1 MKGKIKK
8 ALSIFLAMCAI
19 STVFQLSSYSVDADS
34 APVASGGGT
43 ASESSY
49 VMEMTEDGEK
59 LRLTEE
65 EPNLRT
71 KIYLNRDGT
80 KSMEVYDD
88 PVKYV
93 ASDGLIK
100 DKLLT
105 IEATAGGFISA
116 QSDIECR
123 FSADISRGIGIRRGA
138 VAVMMLPDDAV
149 DGTAVLSTDGKEVTY
164 LVDDSTVYRYS
175 LTYTGYKEEII
186 VSEYTGQ
193 TKYVFRYLTDGLS
206 LEQTGDC
213 YGFVDGN
220 GEVKATL
227 SEILIFTADDR
238 NNRVGDMSVET
249 VRANEEYVVTL
260 ELDENYLSDPLTA
273 YPLIIDP
280 SIDITYENSGADA
293 IEDATINSAAG
304 TSGSGTTL
312 NVGLRSS
319 YGIARILVKF
329 PGLDLSPIASAD
341 NIVSARFRVRDLM
354 CYSTHLPVNCHVFKS
369 AWTEN
374 TVNWSSTNPNNYN
387 SQVLDTLTVY
397 YNNGNHVGE
406 GYTHSNIYEF
416 NVLQAVKG
424 WKSGTYNQN
433 AGIMLKTTAA
443 IENGS
448 NNISVVFASY
458 ERNTNKPK
466 LFVTYE
472 EGINKLYTT
481 NIVLDKGKSDAMV
494 YSTTSGTTVNF
505 TSSNTSVAT
514 VTATGVVEGNAYGMA
529 TVTAKFYRNGAVI
542 KTMTCTVFVGQERYI
557 LFKSDGACLSAY
569 NTLLQSYKFYTTSDI
584 IKSWIFIPTGGY
596 NEYYI
601 IQRYG
606 ANCAITASPSTQGVT
621 LSNWI
626 KNEEQRWVIYT
637 SGGIRLKTN
646 STNQSIVGT
655 YLYRKND
662 GSFALSSGI
671 TYLGLPFVNSLV
683 PATGMTF
690 SNLLFPITTSARYVY
705 PTVTP
710 SNATYG
716 SGSGW
721 LKFTSSNNSVVS
733 FNDPDKPNYMTI
745 NGIGRATITV
755 THPVYGLTATGTV
768 TIYDPTN
775 YYTELDENKVY
786 YIRSGSKYME
796 IPSDPE
802 ASTDYGKGLDDFCNV
817 AASQYNTQYSHQMWR
832 FARYGTT
839 SYYVICNMHSDN
851 QVLYRQT
858 DSLIVAYTTNSS
870 TYGTAYQDNLPD
882 GALWGIEYNE
892 STRKFKIVPAN
903 DPSKSLYISSD
914 NSIKAASSSGIAN
927 SGFSWNIE
935 YFDSSFYWGGKC
947 CTALKPMDVV
957 IAVDLNNSGTYRI
970 DTIPWETSLFS
981 FDKIKQAVEMWNGI
995 TSRVNITCKKLEE
1008 VTSDDVVM
1016 SVIVNSEFDVLIA
1029 GVGAWGA
1036 TYPIIN
1042 GEEVNGTD
1050 DKMGDNW
1057 NSSVIYLTTS
1067 ILQMPGDNVSYS
1079 ARVMQEVIIH
1089 EVGHALKLEH
1099 IISEEKF
1106 NHDQSLGYRKT
1117 LPSIMGETR
1126 VEESSDN
1133 YLDSLNYIAS
1143 RYITNYDKADL
1154 INKWE
1159 SLVS

>member
-19 STVFQLSSYSVDADS
+19 STVFQLSSYSVDADN
-34 APVASGGGT
+34 APAASGGVT
-43 ASESSY
+43 ASEPSY

-59 LRLTEE
+59 LRLTDE

-105 IEATAGGFISA
+105 IEAISGGFVSA

-138 VAVMMLPDDAV
+138 FAVMMLPDDAV

-164 LVDDSTVYRYS
+164 LIDDSTVYRYS

-238 NNRVGDMSVET
+238 NNRVGNMSVET
-249 VRANEEYVVTL
+249 VRENEEYVVTL
-260 ELDENYLSDPLTA
+260 DLDENYLSDPLTA

-280 SIDITYENSGADA
+280 SIDIIYEDSGADA
-293 IEDATINSAAG
+293 IEDATLNSAAG
-304 TSGSGTTL
+304 TSGSGTTI

-341 NIVSARFRVRDLM
+341 NIVSAKFRVRDLM

-369 AWTEN
+369 VWSES
-374 TVNWSSTNPNNYN
+374 TVSWSSTNPDNYN
-387 SQVLDTLTVY
+387 SQILDSQTVY
-397 YNNGNHVGE
+397 YNNGNYVAE
-406 GYTHSNIYEF
+406 GYTHSNTYEF
-416 NVLQAVKG
+416 NILQAVKG
-424 WKSGTYNQN
+424 WKSGTYNQDS
-433 AGIMLKTTAA
+433 GIILKTTSE

-448 NNISVVFASY
+448 TYISVVFASY
-458 ERNTNKPK
+458 ERSTNKPK

-472 EGINKLYTT
+472 DGINLLNTT
-481 NIVLDKGKSDAMV
+481 NIVIDKGETMALDYSLASGSTVGFVSSDV
-494 YSTTSGTTVNF
+494 T
-505 TSSNTSVAT
+505 VAT
-514 VTATGVVEGNAYGMA
+514 VSSAGVVTGVGYGMA
-529 TVTAKFYRNGAVI
+529 KVTVTFYKDGTAS
-542 KTMTCTVFVGQERYI
+542 KSMTCTVFVGEERYM
-557 LFKSDGACLSAY
+557 LFKSDGECLVGIGS
-569 NTLLQSYKFYTTSDI
+569 LLTTRKFYQSDAEL
-584 IKSWIFIPTGGY
+584 KSWVFIPTGELR
-596 NEYYI
+596 EYYI
-601 IQRYG
+601 VQRYG
-606 ANCAITASPSTQGVT
+606 VKFALTANPSTKGII
-621 LSNWI
+621 LDNWRQSENQ
-626 KNEEQRWVIYT
+626 KWVIDI
-637 SGGIRLKTN
+637 SGGLRLKTS
-646 STNQSIVGT
+646 STNQAIAGT
-655 YLYRKND
+655 YLHRKDD
-662 GSFALSSGI
+662 GLFTLSSGD
-671 TYLGLPFVNSLV
+671 TQMGVPFAKLLV
-683 PATGMTF
+683 PVTGMTF
-690 SNLLFPITTSARYVY
+690 SNLSFAITTGARYVY

-710 SNATYG
+710 SDATYG
-716 SGSGW
+716 SRSNW

-733 FNDPDKPNYMTI
+733 FNNPDDPHYMTI

-755 THPVYGLTATGTV
+755 TNPVYGLTATGTV

-802 ASTDYGKGLDDFCNV
+802 ASTDYGKGLDDFCDV

-832 FARYGTT
+832 FAKYGTT
-839 SYYVICNMHSDN
+839 PYYVICNMHSDN
-851 QVLYRQT
+851 QVLYRQN
-858 DSLIVAYTTNSS
+858 DSLICAYITSSS
-870 TYGTAYQDNLPD
+870 TYGTAYQNNLPY
-882 GALWGIEYNE
+882 GALWGIEYND
-892 STRKFKIVPAN
+892 STGKGRIVSAD
-903 DPSKSLYISSD
+903 DPRKSLYIGSD
-914 NSIKAASSSGIAN
+914 NSIMTATSSEIAN
-927 SGFSWNIE
+927 SGFSWDIE
-935 YFDSSFYWGGKC
+935 YFDSNFYWDGKC

-957 IAVDLNNSGTYRI
+957 IAVDLNNTETYRI

-981 FDKIKQAVEMWNGI
+981 FDQIKQAVEMWNGI

-1016 SVIVNSEFDVLIA
+1016 SVIVNSEYNVLVA

-1036 TYPIIN
+1036 TYPVIN
-1042 GEEVNGTD
+1042 GEEVNGID
-1050 DKMGDNW
+1050 EKMGKNW
-1057 NSSVIYLTTS
+1057 DSSVIYLSTS

-1099 IISEEKF
+1099 IVEEEKYKY
-1106 NHDQSLGYRKT
+1106 DQSLEFRKT
-1117 LPSIMGETR
+1117 FPSIMGETR

-1159 SLVS
+1159 SLVN